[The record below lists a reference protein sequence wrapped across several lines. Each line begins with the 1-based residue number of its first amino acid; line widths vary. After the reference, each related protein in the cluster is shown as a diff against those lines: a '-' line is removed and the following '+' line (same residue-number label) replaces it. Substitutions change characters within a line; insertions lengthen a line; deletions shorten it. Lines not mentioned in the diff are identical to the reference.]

1 MRWVVVEVSV
11 PDPTT
16 TPMMLMLYGYVTVTV
31 TDCPAV
37 HGWLGDTVMPMLDL
51 LSDHTDALTVFC
63 TVVTPFASDRD
74 TIALRAP
81 SRAAFVTWM

>member
-1 MRWVVVEVSV
+1 
-11 PDPTT
+11 
-16 TPMMLMLYGYVTVTV
+16 
-31 TDCPAV
+31 
-37 HGWLGDTVMPMLDL
+37 MPMLDL

-81 SRAAFVTWM
+81 SRAAFVT